1 MHSYRRLCRCL
12 PVMLTII
19 AGSAHCQTYPARAV
33 RVVVPYPAGGSVD
46 VVARL
51 LSQKFNEAWKQ
62 PIVID
67 NRPGAGG
74 NIGADL
80 VAKAAA
86 DGYTL
91 LLTTAGFAIS
101 PSIYRKL
108 PFDAVKD
115 FAALSQISN
124 TYHILI
130 VNPSVPVHSVKELI
144 SMAKAQ
150 PGKLNYASTGS
161 GGSLHLAGELFKLV
175 TGTDIVH
182 VPYKGNAPAFA
193 ALLAGEV
200 QVAFVPL
207 FGILPQI
214 SAGKLRPLA
223 ITHHTRSGAMPQV
236 PTMAEA
242 GVHNF
247 ASAGWLGMFAPEGTP
262 PAILDVVQKQIVRI
276 ISTPENKQ
284 QLPVM
289 GNEPVGSTPPE
300 FEKKY
305 RADIADFADLVKK
318 AGIQPAD

>member
-1 MHSYRRLCRCL
+1 MNTQYRLAVAVVALLAC
-12 PVMLTII
+12 MTGN
-19 AGSAHCQTYPARAV
+19 AQAEYPARAI

-51 LSQKFNEAWKQ
+51 LGQKFNEAWKQ
-62 PIVID
+62 PVVID

-86 DGYTL
+86 DGHTL

-108 PFDAVKD
+108 PFDAIKD
-115 FAALSQISN
+115 FSALSQITN

-130 VNPSVPVHSVKELI
+130 VHPGVPANSVKELI
-144 SMAKAQ
+144 ALAKAQ
-150 PGKLNYASTGS
+150 PGRLNYGSTGS

-182 VPYKGNAPAFA
+182 VPYKGNAPAFS

-200 QVAFVPL
+200 QIAFVPL

-214 SAGKLRPLA
+214 SAGKLRALA
-223 ITHHTRSGAMPQV
+223 ITHNTRSAAMPQV

-242 GVHNF
+242 GVPKF
-247 ASAGWLGMFAPEGTP
+247 ESAGWLGMFAPDGTP
-262 PAILDVVQKQIVRI
+262 HEILNTVQKQIVRV

-284 QLPVM
+284 QLPIM
-289 GNEPVGSTPPE
+289 GNEPVGSTPE
-300 FEKKY
+300 QFQKKY
-305 RADIADFADLVKK
+305 RADIANFADLVKR
-318 AGIQPAD
+318 AGIQAAD